1 MEHPTSKDAA
11 ALFDQLLYRLEQLE
25 AIACYFNQAD
35 FETLLDALDIMSR
48 EAIRHVGVTH

>member
-1 MEHPTSKDAA
+1 MEQPTSKDAA

-25 AIACYFNQAD
+25 AIACYFNRED
-35 FETLLDALDIMSR
+35 FEILLDALDIMNR

>member
-25 AIACYFNQAD
+25 AMACYFNQAD

-48 EAIRHVGVTH
+48 EAMRHAGVTH

>member
-35 FETLLDALDIMSR
+35 FETLLDALDIMRR
-48 EAIRHVGVTH
+48 EAIRHVGITH

>member
-1 MEHPTSKDAA
+1 MEQPTSKDAA

-25 AIACYFNQAD
+25 AIACYFNQED
-35 FETLLDALDIMSR
+35 FEILLDALDIMRR

>member
-25 AIACYFNQAD
+25 AIACYFNQED

-48 EAIRHVGVTH
+48 EAMRHAGVTH

>member
-1 MEHPTSKDAA
+1 MEAHTKEEAD
-11 ALFDQLLYRLEQLE
+11 ALFELFQFRLEQLE

-48 EAIRHVGVTH
+48 EAIRHAGVTH

>member
-1 MEHPTSKDAA
+1 MEQPTSKDAA

-25 AIACYFNQAD
+25 ATACYFNQED
-35 FETLLDALDIMSR
+35 FEILLDALDIMRR